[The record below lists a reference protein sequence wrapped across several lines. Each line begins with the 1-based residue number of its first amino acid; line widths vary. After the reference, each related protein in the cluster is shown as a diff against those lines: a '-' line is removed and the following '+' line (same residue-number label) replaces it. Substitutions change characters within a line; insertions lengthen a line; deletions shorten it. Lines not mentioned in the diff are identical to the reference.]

1 MVKDIDKLR
10 MKNWVVGDTF
20 AWKIK
25 SKKYRRV

>member
-1 MVKDIDKLR
+1 MINIDKLR

-25 SKKYRRV
+25 SIKISRI